1 MSPLLWYGNSEASPH
16 VGKVD
21 DRRAALMLAC
31 LALAGAG
38 VRYCLSPS
46 PASSPGDVQLQSSA
60 TVRPNALRETAR
72 RAAELSRP
80 LIPGDRIDLDN
91 ADVSEITR
99 LPRVGP
105 ALAQRIVAWRAEH
118 GIFGSL
124 ARLDSVS
131 GVGPALLKAI
141 QPFVSFSGVPAPKP

>member
-1 MSPLLWYGNSEASPH
+1 M
-16 VGKVD
+16 D
-21 DRRAALMLAC
+21 DKRAALMLAC

-46 PASSPGDVQLQSSA
+46 PSSPPGDVQLQSTSIR
-60 TVRPNALRETAR
+60 RPNGLQETAR
-72 RAAELSRP
+72 RAAQLSRP
-80 LIPGDRIDLDN
+80 LMPGDQIDLDR

-105 ALAQRIVAWRAEH
+105 ALAQRIVGWRAEH
-118 GIFGSL
+118 GVFGSL

-141 QPFVSFSGVPAPKP
+141 QPFVSFSGIPATKP

>member
-1 MSPLLWYGNSEASPH
+1 
-16 VGKVD
+16 
-21 DRRAALMLAC
+21 
-31 LALAGAG
+31 
-38 VRYCLSPS
+38 
-46 PASSPGDVQLQSSA
+46 
-60 TVRPNALRETAR
+60 LRETAR